1 MRGGALVQ
9 GQASEGNFLR
19 EGGSSQREFS
29 LKSNTVSSNIHKQMN
44 NQRINRVIVPVV
56 IEIKVTYGCGHHLIT
71 AVYTLR
77 SINKAG
83 IKPKLGP
90 SK

>member
-1 MRGGALVQ
+1 
-9 GQASEGNFLR
+9 
-19 EGGSSQREFS
+19 
-29 LKSNTVSSNIHKQMN
+29 MN

-71 AVYTLR
+71 AIYTLR

-90 SK
+90 SKRDLKRKIPGLPLENT